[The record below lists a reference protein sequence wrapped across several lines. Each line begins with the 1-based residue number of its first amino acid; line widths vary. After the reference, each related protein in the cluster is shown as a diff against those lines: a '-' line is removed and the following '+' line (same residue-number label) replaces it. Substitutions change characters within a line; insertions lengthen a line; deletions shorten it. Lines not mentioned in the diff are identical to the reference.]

1 MSDADAIG
9 GRRFVGIVGELG
21 SDLVD
26 LAPVKRVAHAFE
38 VDAAVEDEQGAEDP
52 CAAALDGGESRS
64 PAAARRGARE
74 LDREGGGDS
83 VDTALDELVQLRAEP
98 REQGTVG
105 EYAAAVGAP
114 VVDG

>member
-64 PAAARRGARE
+64 PAAARAARANSTAKGVGTPSI
-74 LDREGGGDS
+74 RRSMSSSNAAPSRVSS
-83 VDTALDELVQLRAEP
+83 VA
-98 REQGTVG
+98 
-105 EYAAAVGAP
+105 
-114 VVDG
+114 